1 MGRQPARGILRREA
15 IMSAMPF
22 DTLALARR
30 LRGEGRMSPEQAEGV
45 AKVPGEA
52 FREEVSTKVDLRRW
66 SGT

>member
-1 MGRQPARGILRREA
+1 
-15 IMSAMPF
+15 MSAMPF